1 MRDGHHPAR
10 GAAPYLLLVLVLSLP
25 LWAVGGALPV
35 VAVGALDLPVSA
47 LMFVCP
53 GAAAVLLAARR
64 GGRASVW
71 RVLRRVVE
79 VRGRWG
85 WVLLGTALVV
95 GPAVTATALVGE
107 LAPWPVLPAL
117 LLCLVFL
124 LPAAAEE
131 LGWAHLTDLWRG
143 RLGTW
148 GAGLAVGLVTV
159 LWHLVPLW
167 QAGNTWD
174 WIRVWA
180 LSSLAARVVMTW
192 CYVRAGARVPVL
204 VAMHAAANVCA
215 AVAPGLNTTAGLV
228 ANAAATVVVA
238 AALALRS
245 GYFTEPASTPCSK
258 YFWNEKNTMSGTTS
272 DRNAPVARMSMFEPN

>member
-1 MRDGHHPAR
+1 M
-10 GAAPYLLLVLVLSLP
+10 
-25 LWAVGGALPV
+25 
-35 VAVGALDLPVSA
+35 
-47 LMFVCP
+47 
-53 GAAAVLLAARR
+53 
-64 GGRASVW
+64 
-71 RVLRRVVE
+71 
-79 VRGRWG
+79 
-85 WVLLGTALVV
+85 
-95 GPAVTATALVGE
+95 
-107 LAPWPVLPAL
+107 LPAL